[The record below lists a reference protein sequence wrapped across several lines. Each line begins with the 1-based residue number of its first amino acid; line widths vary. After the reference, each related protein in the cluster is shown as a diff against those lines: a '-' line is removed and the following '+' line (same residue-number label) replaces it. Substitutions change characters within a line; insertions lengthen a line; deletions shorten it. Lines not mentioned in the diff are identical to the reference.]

1 MADKMMRIAGRT
13 SGGTA
18 AAVKTDSDGRIDTIK
33 SWGISK
39 LTLYSGALSDTT
51 AITTTNTDV
60 SEYPLVSLRITNRT
74 GVPVTITPLTDI
86 VTSSGWKLVDVDG
99 SPLTIELAPTSNYI
113 VITPTDAPW
122 LNYIKNLRL
131 SVQATAT
138 PSADTP
144 TIEIYAMVRK

>member
-13 SGGTA
+13 PGGTA
-18 AAVKTDSDGRIDTIK
+18 AAVKIDSDGRIDTVK
-33 SWGISK
+33 TWGISK
-39 LTLYSGALSDTT
+39 LTLYSGALSDTV

-60 SEYPLVSLRITNRT
+60 SEYPLISLRITNRT
-74 GVPVTITPLTDI
+74 GVPVTITPLNDI

-99 SPLTIELAPTSNYI
+99 SPLAIELAPTSNYI
-113 VITPTDAPW
+113 VITPSDAPW

-131 SVQATAT
+131 SVQATST
-138 PSADTP
+138 PSAETP